1 MQITGSP
8 TRIEAVADLVVS
20 QLDDLA
26 ANGPTDTEFDGAYA
40 QVQQS
45 YQYVDNNS
53 FLEELINDAIFPD
66 RELQDYFDQYS
77 ALDDVTKDT
86 VRQYIVDHV
95 GTGQFIQV
103 AVLPR

>member
-1 MQITGSP
+1 MA
-8 TRIEAVADLVVS
+8 E
-20 QLDDLA
+20 LDDLA
-26 ANGPTDTEFDGAYA
+26 ANGPTDSEFDGALA
-40 QVQQS
+40 QVKES
-45 YQYVDNNS
+45 YQFVDNNS

-77 ALDDVTKDT
+77 AIDDVTKDT
-86 VRQYIVDHV
+86 VQQYIADHV